1 MPFGARYLGS
11 LLRDFRGNV
20 LFATA
25 AYNAGPSPVLKW
37 IGGDW
42 GQDPDQFVAGITYGE
57 TRTYVTT
64 IATYAE
70 VYRDTYG
77 TA

>member
-1 MPFGARYLGS
+1 ML
-11 LLRDFRGNV
+11 FRS
-20 LFATA
+20 
-25 AYNAGPSPVLKW
+25 SPVLKW